1 MRLGE
6 DKAHASGE
14 LSDSKLLTERIPICD
29 LHMRERERE
38 REDLQDID
46 TKYYSVPERVS
57 LGKRVCETNT
67 VF

>member
-1 MRLGE
+1 VRLGE

-14 LSDSKLLTERIPICD
+14 LSDSKLLTEQIPICD
-29 LHMRERERE
+29 LHMRE

>member
-1 MRLGE
+1 VRLGE

-38 REDLQDID
+38 RGSTGHRYEVLLRPR
-46 TKYYSVPERVS
+46 KSVTREAR
-57 LGKRVCETNT
+57 L
-67 VF
+67 